1 MIPLHYYLV
10 LSALVFAIG
19 AIGVLTTRNAIKLL
33 MCIEL
38 MLNAANIN
46 LVAFSRYLA
55 NIDGQVFATF
65 VISIAAAEVAV
76 GLAIVLMIYRIHG
89 TIDFQEIKEM
99 RW

>member
-1 MIPLHYYLV
+1 VIPLYYYLV
-10 LSALVFAIG
+10 LSAAMFSIG
-19 AIGVLTTRNAIKLL
+19 ALGMLTTRNAIKLL

-46 LVAFSRYLA
+46 LVAFSRYLG

-65 VISIAAAEVAV
+65 IISIAAAEVAV
-76 GLAIVLMIYRIHG
+76 GLAIVLTIYRVHG
-89 TIDFQEIKEM
+89 TIDFQKIKEM

>member
-1 MIPLHYYLV
+1 MIPIHYYLI
-10 LSALVFAIG
+10 LSILVFGIG
-19 AIGVLTTRNAIKLL
+19 ALGVLTTKNGIKLL

-46 LVAFSRYLA
+46 LVVFSRY
-55 NIDGQVFATF
+55 IRDIHGQVFAAF
-65 VISIAAAEVAV
+65 IISISAAEVAV

-89 TIDFQEIKEM
+89 TIDFRKIKKM

>member
-10 LSALVFAIG
+10 LSALVFGIG
-19 AIGVLTTRNAIKLL
+19 VAGVLTARNGIKLL

-46 LVAFSRYLA
+46 LVVFSRYLGD
-55 NIDGQVFATF
+55 ISGQVFAVF

-89 TIDFQEIKEM
+89 TIDFQKIKEM

>member
-1 MIPLHYYLV
+1 LV

>member
-1 MIPLHYYLV
+1 MIPLHYYLI
-10 LSALVFAIG
+10 LSALVFGIG
-19 AIGVLTTRNAIKLL
+19 AAGVLTTRNGIKLL

-46 LVAFSRYLA
+46 LVAFSRYLGD
-55 NIDGQVFATF
+55 ISGQVFAVF
-65 VISIAAAEVAV
+65 VISVAAAEVAV

-89 TIDFQEIKEM
+89 TIDFQKIREM

>member
-1 MIPLHYYLV
+1 VIPLLYYLV
-10 LSALVFAIG
+10 LSSLMFAIG
-19 AIGVLTTRNAIKLL
+19 ALGVLTTRNAIKLL
-33 MCIEL
+33 MCIEI

-46 LVAFSRYLA
+46 LVAFSRYLG

-65 VISIAAAEVAV
+65 IIAIAAAEVAV
-76 GLAIVLMIYRIHG
+76 GLAVVLTIYRVHG